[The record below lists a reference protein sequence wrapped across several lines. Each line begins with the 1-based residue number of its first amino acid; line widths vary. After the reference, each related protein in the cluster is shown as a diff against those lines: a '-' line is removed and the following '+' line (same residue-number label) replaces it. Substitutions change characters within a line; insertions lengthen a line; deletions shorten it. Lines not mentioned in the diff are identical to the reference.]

1 MLLGS
6 KFPWRTL
13 ERYNKSHIAL
23 LHEHKQL
30 KMLYSCLTREF
41 WKLRTTQVKASLFQV
56 HTYKEVKM
64 RMLAQES
71 VELIPRVDINDVKV
85 IRLLGSGGFGSVFEA
100 IHNNCKVALKK
111 FHTNTRNKKAAMQSF
126 EAEMHHEVLSLK
138 HPNIVKVLAANVAS
152 SLEDQ
157 PCIIMEFVSTRNL
170 QHVIDDAEEKIDFK
184 RRVKFAYEVATALE
198 YVHENSIAHLD
209 LKPANVLVTQEGNCK
224 LADFGCCQIIQER
237 PNTPSR
243 SYLTGTFAYRAP
255 ELLKGES
262 PTFKADVFSFGICL
276 WQFWT
281 REIPYKLQN
290 HQIVIFRV
298 VACNLRPEI
307 PEGNDVDN
315 RYRELMTS
323 SWSGSPEDR
332 PTMAEVVNLL
342 KGLA

>member
-1 MLLGS
+1 
-6 KFPWRTL
+6 
-13 ERYNKSHIAL
+13 
-23 LHEHKQL
+23 
-30 KMLYSCLTREF
+30 
-41 WKLRTTQVKASLFQV
+41 
-56 HTYKEVKM
+56 M
-64 RMLAQES
+64 RMLSQS
-71 VELIPRVDINDVKV
+71 SIELISRVDVNEVEV

-100 IHNNCKVALKK
+100 MHKNYKVAMKR

-126 EAEMHHEVLSLK
+126 EAEVHHEVLSLK
-138 HPNIVKVLAANVAS
+138 HPNIVRVLGTNAAR
-152 SLEDQ
+152 SLEEQ
-157 PCIIMEFVSTRNL
+157 PFMIMEFVSSRNL
-170 QHVIDDAEEKIDFK
+170 QHVLDDADEKIDFK
-184 RRVKFAYEVATALE
+184 RRVTFAYEVALALE
-198 YVHENSIAHLD
+198 YVHDNNIAHLD
-209 LKPANVLVTQEGNCK
+209 LKPANVLIAPDGSCK

-243 SYLTGTFAYRAP
+243 SYLTGTYAYRAP

-262 PTFKADVFSFGICL
+262 PTFKADVFSLGICL

-323 SWSGSPEDR
+323 SWNGNPEER
-332 PTMAEVVNLL
+332 PSMTAVVNLL
-342 KGLA
+342 KCLIP

>member
-1 MLLGS
+1 M
-6 KFPWRTL
+6 
-13 ERYNKSHIAL
+13 
-23 LHEHKQL
+23 
-30 KMLYSCLTREF
+30 
-41 WKLRTTQVKASLFQV
+41 
-56 HTYKEVKM
+56 KM
-64 RMLAQES
+64 RMVTREP
-71 VELIPRVDINDVKV
+71 VEVIPRVDVNDVKV
-85 IRLLGSGGFGSVFEA
+85 IRLLGAGGFGSVFEA

-126 EAEMHHEVLSLK
+126 EAEVHQEVLSLK
-138 HPNIVKVLAANVAS
+138 HPHIVRVLAANTAKN
-152 SLEDQ
+152 LEDQ

-170 QHVIDDAEEKIDFK
+170 QHILDDADEKIDFK
-184 RRVKFAYEVATALE
+184 RRVRYAYEVALALE
-198 YVHENSIAHLD
+198 YVHSNNIAHLD
-209 LKPANVLVTQEGNCK
+209 LKPANVLIAPDDSCK

-262 PTFKADVFSFGICL
+262 PTFKADVFSLGICL

-307 PEGNDVDN
+307 PKENDVDN

-323 SWSGSPEDR
+323 SWSGNPSDR
-332 PTMAEVVNLL
+332 PSMPEVVNLL
-342 KGLA
+342 KSLRL

>member
-1 MLLGS
+1 
-6 KFPWRTL
+6 
-13 ERYNKSHIAL
+13 
-23 LHEHKQL
+23 
-30 KMLYSCLTREF
+30 
-41 WKLRTTQVKASLFQV
+41 
-56 HTYKEVKM
+56 M
-64 RMLAQES
+64 RMITQEP
-71 VELIPRVDINDVKV
+71 VELISRVDVKEVKV

-100 IHNNCKVALKK
+100 MYNNCKVALKK

-126 EAEMHHEVLSLK
+126 QAELHQEVLSLS
-138 HPNIVKVLAANVAS
+138 HPNIVRVLAANVAQ

-170 QHVIDDAEEKIDFK
+170 QHLLDDTDEKIDFK
-184 RRVKFAYEVATALE
+184 RRVKFAYEVASALE
-198 YVHENSIAHLD
+198 YVHENNIAHLD
-209 LKPANVLVTQEGNCK
+209 LKPANVLITNDGSCK
-224 LADFGCCQIIQER
+224 LTDFGCCQVLQEK

-262 PTFKADVFSFGICL
+262 PTFKADVFSLGICL

-323 SWSGSPEDR
+323 SCSGKPADR
-332 PTMAEVVNLL
+332 PSMAEVVNLL
-342 KGLA
+342 KGLIS